1 MLEVHLQLYLRLQL
15 AIQVEW
21 ILSRRF
27 IMRLA
32 GFQILLL
39 LIPRMQIA
47 VVGLVTVMRTGTW
60 NEAVDRRV
68 EGSDNIY

>member
-1 MLEVHLQLYLRLQL
+1 MLEVHLQLSVRLQL

-21 ILSRRF
+21 VLSRRV
-27 IMRLA
+27 ITRLA

-47 VVGLVTVMRTGTW
+47 VEGLVTVMRTGTW

-68 EGSDNIY
+68 EGSDS

>member
-1 MLEVHLQLYLRLQL
+1 MLEVHLQLAIRLQL
-15 AIQVEW
+15 TIQVEW
-21 ILSRRF
+21 ILSRRV
-27 IMRLA
+27 ITRLA

-60 NEAVDRRV
+60 NEAVSSRV
-68 EGSDNIY
+68 EISDNIY

>member
-1 MLEVHLQLYLRLQL
+1 MLEVHLQLAVRLQL

-21 ILSRRF
+21 VMSRRV
-27 IMRLA
+27 ITRLA

-47 VVGLVTVMRTGTW
+47 VEGLVTVMRTGTW

>member
-1 MLEVHLQLYLRLQL
+1 MLEVHLQLSVRLQL

-21 ILSRRF
+21 VLSRRV
-27 IMRLA
+27 ITRLA

-47 VVGLVTVMRTGTW
+47 VEGLVTVMRTGSW

>member
-1 MLEVHLQLYLRLQL
+1 MLEIHLQLSVRLQL

-21 ILSRRF
+21 VLSRRV
-27 IMRLA
+27 ITRLA
-32 GFQILLL
+32 GLP
-39 LIPRMQIA
+39 IPRMQIA
-47 VVGLVTVMRTGTW
+47 VEGLVTVMRTGTW

>member
-1 MLEVHLQLYLRLQL
+1 MLEVHLQLSVRLQL

-21 ILSRRF
+21 VLSRRV
-27 IMRLA
+27 ITRLA

>member
-1 MLEVHLQLYLRLQL
+1 MLEVHLHLAVHLQL

-21 ILSRRF
+21 VLSRRV
-27 IMRLA
+27 ITRLA

-47 VVGLVTVMRTGTW
+47 VEGLVTVMRTGSW

>member
-1 MLEVHLQLYLRLQL
+1 MLEVHLQLSVRLQL
-15 AIQVEW
+15 AIQVDW
-21 ILSRRF
+21 VLSRRV
-27 IMRLA
+27 ITRLA

-47 VVGLVTVMRTGTW
+47 VEGLVTVMRTGSW

>member
-1 MLEVHLQLYLRLQL
+1 MLEVHLQLAVRLQL

-21 ILSRRF
+21 VLSRRV
-27 IMRLA
+27 ITRLA

-47 VVGLVTVMRTGTW
+47 VEGLVTVMRTGSW
-60 NEAVDRRV
+60 NEALDRRV